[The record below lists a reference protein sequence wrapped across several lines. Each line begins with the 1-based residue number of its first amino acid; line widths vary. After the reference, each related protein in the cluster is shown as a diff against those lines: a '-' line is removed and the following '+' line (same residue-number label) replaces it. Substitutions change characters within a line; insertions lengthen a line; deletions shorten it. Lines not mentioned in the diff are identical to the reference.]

1 MKKRTVACLCFAVAI
16 TVLLTG
22 CGKEI
27 EVKNGSKV
35 AVSTKEEKITATEY
49 YNEIKEKDISLLVDM
64 IDKGLLEKKY
74 KSSDKE
80 TKYVEDQI
88 SQIKT
93 YYGNDDATYQS
104 ALRTYFGVENE
115 NELKEKLK
123 LEYKRNLAVKDYL
136 KETLTDSEINNY
148 YENYITGDIKASHI
162 LIAIDVASDATEEE
176 KNAAEE
182 KANNKAKEIIKKLN
196 NGEDFAKL
204 AKKESDDEGTASKGG
219 DLDYFSP
226 DEMVTEFANAVRELK
241 VNEYTKEPVKTQYGY
256 NIILKTDEKEKPKLE
271 EVEDSIREKLA
282 DEKLSADSSLYY
294 KSLIKYR
301 EANDISWNDSTL
313 KKAYDEYMDRLIE
326 SISAN

>member
-74 KSSDKE
+74 KSSDEE

-93 YYGNDDATYQS
+93 YYGKDDATYQS
-104 ALRTYFGVENE
+104 ALRTYFGVESE

-148 YENYITGDIKASHI
+148 YETYITGDIKASHI

-256 NIILKTDEKEKPKLE
+256 HIILKTDEKEKPKLE